1 MLGLVA
7 SVKRTQHC
15 WPTAPNIVR
24 CYLLRPFAHP
34 VACCC
39 AKFETGQN
47 LASCK
52 RMQQLPSMLGVVGQ
66 QSFVRLH
73 GALDIKQ
80 SRLMPREN
88 GRNIF
93 GQQLPALMGLV
104 TSLAHRLTTHENFF
118 TEDFHCLATRVCHS
132 NLGTAENVILSKCLI
147 CH

>member
-1 MLGLVA
+1 M
-7 SVKRTQHC
+7 
-15 WPTAPNIVR
+15 
-24 CYLLRPFAHP
+24 LRPFAHP

-88 GRNIF
+88 ERNIF

-118 TEDFHCLATRVCHS
+118 TEDFHCLVTRVCHS
-132 NLGTAENVILSKCLI
+132 NLGTAENVILLT
-147 CH
+147 

>member
-1 MLGLVA
+1 M

-15 WPTAPNIVR
+15 WPTTPNVVR
-24 CYLLRPFAHP
+24 CYMMRSFAHP
-34 VACCC
+34 VACYC

-47 LASCK
+47 LTLCK
-52 RMQQLPSMLGVVGQ
+52 RMQQLPSVLGVVGQ
-66 QSFVRLH
+66 QCFVRLH

-80 SRLMPREN
+80 SRLKPREN

-104 TSLAHRLTTHENFF
+104 TSFAHRLTTHENFF
-118 TEDFHCLATRVCHS
+118 TEDSLICDSRLSLKSWYSQKRYTVDIA
-132 NLGTAENVILSKCLI
+132 SKCLI